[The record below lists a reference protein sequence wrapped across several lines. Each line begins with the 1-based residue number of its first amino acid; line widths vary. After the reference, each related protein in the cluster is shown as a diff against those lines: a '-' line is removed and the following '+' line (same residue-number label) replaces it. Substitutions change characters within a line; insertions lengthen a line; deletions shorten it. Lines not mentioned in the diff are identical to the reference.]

1 MTRSFD
7 FIGARAI
14 LPGAV
19 GRSGNRTFFLQAHT
33 DDGIVSFKVEKQQVA
48 ALCEYFESVL
58 ADLPGTDPF
67 DPVPTPDV
75 TEPRQLVWTV
85 GGLGVA
91 WEGDEERLL
100 VVAEEMLDEDDGER
114 EPATARFH
122 LTPAQVA
129 VFMRVGNELV
139 HAGRPGCRLCGR
151 PIDVDGHTCPRL
163 N

>member
-1 MTRSFD
+1 MTDSFD
-7 FIGARAI
+7 FTEARAI

-19 GRSGNRTFFLQAHT
+19 GRPGSRTFFLQAHT
-33 DDGIVSFKVEKQQVA
+33 ADVVISFKVEKQQVA

-58 ADLPGTDPF
+58 ADLPGTDPL
-67 DPVPTPDV
+67 DPAPMPSV
-75 TEPRQLVWTV
+75 TEPSELVWTV

-100 VVAEEMLDEDDGER
+100 IVAEEMLAEDDEGR

-129 VFMRVGNELV
+129 TFMRVGNELV

>member
-1 MTRSFD
+1 MTDSFD
-7 FIGARAI
+7 FTEARAI

-19 GRSGNRTFFLQAHT
+19 GQPGSRTFFLQAHVA
-33 DDGIVSFKVEKQQVA
+33 DGVVSFKVEKQQVA

-58 ADLPGTDPF
+58 ADLPGTDPL
-67 DPVPTPDV
+67 DPTPTPAV
-75 TEPRQLVWTV
+75 LEPHELVWTV

-100 VVAEEMLDEDDGER
+100 IVAEEMLAEDEDR

-122 LTPAQVA
+122 LAPAQVA
-129 VFMRVGNELV
+129 AFMRIGNELV